1 MELADKVKQRRI
13 ELGLSQEELAQRMG
27 YSSRSSINKI
37 ENGRAVSQRI
47 IVNLAKALQVTVP
60 YLMGWEETKSDP
72 SYKAGYQDGIKE
84 RMQNLNIEPVPVFS
98 AISCGTGSWIGE
110 NPEDFVGIPDEM
122 LSQSSN
128 YFANRASGDSM
139 EPKIHNGDYVIFE
152 RTPTLSSGSV
162 GSFALNGE
170 YYCKRFKQLPD
181 GSMWLFSENPQ
192 YDPILIR
199 PEDDFRVLGKYKLR
213 ITQE

>member
-37 ENGRAVSQRI
+37 ENGRAVSQKI

-110 NPEDFVGIPDEM
+110 NPEDYVGIPDEM

>member
-37 ENGRAVSQRI
+37 ENGRAVSQKI
-47 IVNLAKALQVTVP
+47 IAKLADALEVTVP
-60 YLMGWEETKSDP
+60 YLMGWEDTKADP

-84 RMQNLNIEPVPVFS
+84 RMQNLSVEPVPVFS
-98 AISCGTGSWIGE
+98 AISCGTGSWISE
-110 NPEDFVGIPDEM
+110 NPEDYVGIPDEM
-122 LSQSSN
+122 LSRSGN
-128 YFANRASGDSM
+128 YFANKASGDSM

-152 RTPTLSSGSV
+152 KTPSLSSGAI

-170 YYCKRFKQLPD
+170 YFCKRFKRMPD
-181 GSMWLFSENPQ
+181 GSMWLFSENPL
-192 YDPILIR
+192 YDPILIH

>member
-110 NPEDFVGIPDEM
+110 NPEDYVGIPDEM

>member
-110 NPEDFVGIPDEM
+110 NPEDYVGIPDEM

-170 YYCKRFKQLPD
+170 YYRKRFKQLPD